1 MMRGRRK
8 WRRGGAPQSGR
19 LVRTFSRL
27 SGSGFFTEAV
37 EEALLGCEVEKLF
50 DSTLQPRLDVTT
62 QLNVYPADVKG
73 TVRVRFRCHRKFPR
87 GVQRISP
94 GFTHHN
100 PRIQPHHIL
109 SEPPRPGRHRRQV
122 VSPLRT
128 ARTHM
133 PCLMIPVHVTT
144 NNTRATYRYSIDTSP
159 SRPPPYIKAMARL

>member
-1 MMRGRRK
+1 MEARWSSAVRSAGSDILQVEWLWGSSRK
-8 WRRGGAPQSGR
+8 R
-19 LVRTFSRL
+19 
-27 SGSGFFTEAV
+27 V
-37 EEALLGCEVEKLF
+37 EEALLGCGLKNCSTRRYNP
-50 DSTLQPRLDVTT
+50 DSTLQPTERK
-62 QLNVYPADVKG
+62 PRSRK
-73 TVRVRFRCHRKFPR
+73 RHRQSSFPVSPQVSR

-159 SRPPPYIKAMARL
+159 SRPPPYIKAMAQC

>member
-1 MMRGRRK
+1 MEARWSSAVRSAGSDILQVEWLWGSSRK
-8 WRRGGAPQSGR
+8 R
-19 LVRTFSRL
+19 
-27 SGSGFFTEAV
+27 V
-37 EEALLGCEVEKLF
+37 EEALLGCGLKNCSTRRYNP
-50 DSTLQPRLDVTT
+50 DSTLQPTERK
-62 QLNVYPADVKG
+62 PRSRK
-73 TVRVRFRCHRKFPR
+73 RHRQSSFPVSPQVSR

-109 SEPPRPGRHRRQV
+109 SKPPRPGRHRRQV

>member
-1 MMRGRRK
+1 MEARWSSAVRSAGSDILQVEWLWGSSRK
-8 WRRGGAPQSGR
+8 R
-19 LVRTFSRL
+19 
-27 SGSGFFTEAV
+27 V
-37 EEALLGCEVEKLF
+37 EEALLGCGLKNCSTRRYNP
-50 DSTLQPRLDVTT
+50 DSTLQPTERK
-62 QLNVYPADVKG
+62 PRSRK
-73 TVRVRFRCHRKFPR
+73 RHRQSSFPVSPQVSR

>member
-1 MMRGRRK
+1 MEARWSSAVRSAGSDILQVEWLWGSSRK
-8 WRRGGAPQSGR
+8 R
-19 LVRTFSRL
+19 
-27 SGSGFFTEAV
+27 V

-62 QLNVYPADVKG
+62 PQPTERKP
-73 TVRVRFRCHRKFPR
+73 RSRKRHRQSSFPVSPQVSR

-144 NNTRATYRYSIDTSP
+144 NNTRATYRYSIDTSA